1 MTLDISVCLKD
12 LARSYP
18 PDMVE
23 DQLRDVTR
31 IASHIGLAVKRFQP
45 VEYAQLSLADIGG
58 GVGLF
63 SLGCAA
69 LGLQRVVLID
79 DFDDDINHRCSNSV
93 FDLHRTAGVDVVARD
108 VIARGILDI
117 PGQFDIVATFDS
129 MEHWHHSP
137 KRLFGEVAAK
147 LKPGG
152 VFLLGVPNCVNLRKR
167 LTVPFGRG
175 KWSAMLDWYE
185 APVFRGHV
193 REPDVDDLLYIARDM
208 GLEQCE
214 ILGRNWLGHLSGSRV
229 IRLAS
234 TLFDYP
240 LRLRPQLCSDIY
252 LLGQKP
258 G

>member
-1 MTLDISVCLKD
+1 MTLDMRGCLQD

-18 PDMVE
+18 SDMVE
-23 DQLRDVTR
+23 EQLRDVPR
-31 IASHIGLAVKRFQP
+31 IASHIGLAMQRFRP
-45 VEYAQLSLADIGG
+45 EDYPLLSLADLGG

-69 LGLQRVVLID
+69 FGLRHVVLID
-79 DFDDDINHRCSNSV
+79 DFDNDVNHRCGDSV
-93 FDLHRTAGVDVVARD
+93 LDLHRTAGIEVVTRD
-108 VIARGILDI
+108 VIAHGILDI
-117 PGQFDIVATFDS
+117 PGQFDIVTTFDS

-137 KRLFGEVAAK
+137 KRLFSEVAAK

-208 GLEQCE
+208 GLVQCE
-214 ILGRNWLGHLSGSRV
+214 IIGRNWLGHLSGSRV

-234 TLFDYP
+234 ALFDYP